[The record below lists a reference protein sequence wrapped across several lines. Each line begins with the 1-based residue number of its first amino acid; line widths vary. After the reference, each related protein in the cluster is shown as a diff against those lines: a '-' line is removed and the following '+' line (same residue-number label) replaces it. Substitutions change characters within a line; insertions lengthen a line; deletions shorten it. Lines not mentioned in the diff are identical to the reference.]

1 MEGLEGVLLSNTWR
15 DWREYYYPTQ
25 GGIGGSLIVQHRE
38 GLEGVLLYNTGR
50 DWRESYCLTY
60 GEIGGRLIVQHGD

>member
-38 GLEGVLLYNTGR
+38 GLEGVLLSNTWR
-50 DWRESYCLTY
+50 DWRESYCPTQ
-60 GEIGGRLIVQHGD
+60 GKISGDHIV